1 MKAIKF
7 RYILF
12 VGKDLLIRAN
22 INSSDDL
29 LLRVKSAENLFSIT
43 VMQPGIESD

>member
-7 RYILF
+7 TYILF

-29 LLRVKSAENLFSIT
+29 FLRVKAAENLT